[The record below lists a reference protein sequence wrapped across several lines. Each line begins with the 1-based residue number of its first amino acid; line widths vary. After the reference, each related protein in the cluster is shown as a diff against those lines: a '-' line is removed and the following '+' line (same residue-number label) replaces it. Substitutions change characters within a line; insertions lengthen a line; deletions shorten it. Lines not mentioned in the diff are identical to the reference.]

1 MPIAFRDRI
10 PALLLVAL
18 LHIAAVIAFLH
29 AVIVEREPEKTNEEE
44 HETLITLAPAPPPRP
59 SLRKRRLPAAGGSNA
74 VTAPYFNPY
83 TYKLP
88 PAAGGVG
95 SGNGIALALSACDP
109 GRYDIASREVRAVC
123 DRIGMALRNDPGRFG
138 FTSDV
143 SDPQHWHREL
153 ARREAP
159 YLAPCMS
166 PGGFDVLHTLSCLYE
181 NVFIGYKP
189 EHRRRYSE

>member
-1 MPIAFRDRI
+1 MVTAYRDRI
-10 PALLLVAL
+10 PALVLVAL
-18 LHIAAVIAFLH
+18 LHIAAVIAFLN
-29 AVIVEREPEKTNEEE
+29 ALIIEREPEKRKSED
-44 HETLITLAPAPPPRP
+44 HETQITLTPAPPPPRQI
-59 SLRKRRLPAAGGSNA
+59 LRQRRLPAAGGFGA
-74 VTAPYFNPY
+74 ITAPYFNPY
-83 TYKLP
+83 TFNLP
-88 PAAGGVG
+88 PSAAS

-109 GRYDIASREVRAVC
+109 GRYDVASREVRAVC
-123 DRIGMALRNDPGRFG
+123 DRIGLALRSDPGRFG

-166 PGGFDVLHTLSCLYE
+166 PGGFDVLYTLSCLYE
-181 NVFIGYKP
+181 NVFVGYKP

>member
-1 MPIAFRDRI
+1 MVTAYRDRI
-10 PALLLVAL
+10 PALVLVAL
-18 LHIAAVIAFLH
+18 LHIAAVIGFLN
-29 AVIVEREPEKTNEEE
+29 ALIVEREPEKRKTED
-44 HETLITLAPAPPPRP
+44 HETQITLAPAPPPRIP
-59 SLRKRRLPAAGGSNA
+59 RQRRQSAPGGSSA
-74 VTAPYFNPY
+74 ITAPFFNPY
-83 TYKLP
+83 TFNLP
-88 PAAGGVG
+88 PSAGIAG

-109 GRYDIASREVRAVC
+109 GRYDLASREIRAVC
-123 DRIGMALRNDPGRFG
+123 DRIGLALRSDPGRFG

-166 PGGFDVLHTLSCLYE
+166 PTGFDVLHTLSCLYE

>member
-1 MPIAFRDRI
+1 MATAFRDRI
-10 PALLLVAL
+10 PAFLLVAL
-18 LHIAAVIAFLH
+18 LHVAALIAFLH
-29 AVIVEREPEKTNEEE
+29 AVIVEREPQKPDEEE
-44 HETLITLAPAPPPRP
+44 SETQITLAPSPPPRQP
-59 SLRKRRLPAAGGSNA
+59 IRKRRQPAAGGSNA
-74 VTAPYFNPY
+74 ITAPYFNPY
-83 TYKLP
+83 TYNAP
-88 PAAGGVG
+88 PAITGT
-95 SGNGIALALSACDP
+95 GNGIALALSACDP
-109 GRYDIASREVRAVC
+109 GHYDVASREVRAVC
-123 DRIGMALRNDPGRFG
+123 DRIGLAMKNDPGRFG

-166 PGGFDVLHTLSCLYE
+166 PNGLDVLYTLSCLYE